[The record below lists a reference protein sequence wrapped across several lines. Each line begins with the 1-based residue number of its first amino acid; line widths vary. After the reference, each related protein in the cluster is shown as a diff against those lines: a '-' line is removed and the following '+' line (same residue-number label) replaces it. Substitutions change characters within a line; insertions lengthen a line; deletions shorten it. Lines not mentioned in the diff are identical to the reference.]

1 VTNAHN
7 PETIRN
13 FDPDRII
20 ACLRANNVSY
30 IIVGGVAGRI
40 YGASRT
46 TSDLDLVP
54 ADDPAN
60 LDRLARA
67 LRDLGARLRVSGLSP
82 TELESLT
89 VPLDGRTL
97 RHFGVSTWMT
107 DVGPVDVLLSMRTAA
122 GAFRTFHEL
131 VVTAITANTLGGPVR
146 LASLEDIVASKE
158 FANRPKDREALPELR
173 RLLLSD
179 QRDDR

>member
-1 VTNAHN
+1 LTTSEH
-7 PETIRN
+7 PETIRS

-30 IIVGGVAGRI
+30 IIVGGVASRI
-40 YGASRT
+40 YGAART
-46 TSDLDLVP
+46 TNDLDLVP
-54 ADDPAN
+54 ADDPIN

-67 LRDLGARLRVSGLSP
+67 LRELGARLRVGGLSS
-82 TELESLT
+82 TDLESLT

-107 DVGPVDVLLSMRTAA
+107 DVGPVDVLLSMRTSA
-122 GAFRTFHEL
+122 GTFRTFHEL
-131 VVTAITANTLGGPVR
+131 VVSAVTANTLGGPVQ

-158 FANRPKDREALPELR
+158 IANRPKDRAALPELR
-173 RLLLSD
+173 RLLLSG
-179 QRDDR
+179 RDDDR